1 MQVVHFCNSSTNVVK
16 MATVINV
23 IFSLTEFITKFKVFD
38 LGNLDA
44 GLGSLMINRV
54 ARLPEGIIDLPV
66 WKYIII
72 MYLIYMLGTVL
83 ISVIGLI
90 VSKKCRGNMEA
101 FVIMGV
107 LLVGL
112 MVIA

>member
-1 MQVVHFCNSSTNVVK
+1 

-90 VSKKCRGNMEA
+90 VSKKCRGTMEA